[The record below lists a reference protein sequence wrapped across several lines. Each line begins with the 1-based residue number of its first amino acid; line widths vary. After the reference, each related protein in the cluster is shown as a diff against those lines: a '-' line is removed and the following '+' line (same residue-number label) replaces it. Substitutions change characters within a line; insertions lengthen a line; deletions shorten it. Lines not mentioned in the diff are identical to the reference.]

1 VNGKGF
7 APFTSAEFNVAV
19 KQAYELP
26 DVSLSVARAS
36 IEVTV
41 RPTELIA
48 AEQIRAEEKQRLV
61 GFFRNFYTSYV
72 YDAAPLTTKQKF
84 SLAVR
89 GTFDPVAMI
98 GVGLA
103 AGIERASNSYAG
115 YGQGVAGYS
124 KRFAA
129 KFVDGPQ
136 QRPPDSCGLPV
147 APAPGSAVL
156 LPGFGLH

>member
-48 AEQIRAEEKQRLV
+48 AEQIRAEEKQRLI
-61 GFFRNFYTSYV
+61 GFFPNFYTSYV
-72 YDAAPLTTKQKF
+72 TVQSVLPQSEPGSEPGLHQCRPGPRGKIGYEFNARIPLET
-84 SLAVR
+84 L
-89 GTFDPVAMI
+89 DD
-98 GVGLA
+98 
-103 AGIERASNSYAG
+103 ERAG
-115 YGQGVAGYS
+115 RWKRMKPGV
-124 KRFAA
+124 
-129 KFVDGPQ
+129 
-136 QRPPDSCGLPV
+136 
-147 APAPGSAVL
+147 
-156 LPGFGLH
+156 